1 MGISN
6 GKRNLLQPSEMI
18 LLIFPVFRYLLP
30 KNVSAIALWPFVVVK
45 DKKSVTD
52 PVILNHEKIHLRQQL
67 ELLIILFY
75 VIYIFEYLAL
85 LIYYLNHDQ
94 AYRAISFEREAYK
107 NDKDLDYL
115 KKRRFW
121 SMWRRG

>member
-121 SMWRRG
+121 SMWRRE